1 MSEKSFGQTS
11 IRDAVMID
19 IPVVHDRRGNLA
31 FIESKGLPFRFR
43 RVYYLFDIPSGARR
57 GGHAHR
63 AQDEWLIALSGSFD
77 VILWDGKQERRIT
90 LNRPDKALS
99 IPRGLWRELENF
111 SSGAVCLVL
120 NTDFFDESDYIRRK
134 EDFLGEKGIVE

>member
-1 MSEKSFGQTS
+1 MNDKDFRQTS
-11 IRDAVMID
+11 VEDAILID

-31 FIESKGLPFRFR
+31 FVESRGVPFRFR
-43 RVYYLFDIPSGARR
+43 RVYYLFDVPSGARR

-63 AQDEWLIALSGSFD
+63 RQDEWLIALSGSFD
-77 VILWDGKQERRIT
+77 VILWDGRAEKRIT
-90 LNRPDKALS
+90 LNRPDRALH

-120 NTDFFDESDYIRRK
+120 NTDFFDEGDYIRNK
-134 EDFLGEKGIVE
+134 EDFLGGKQPG